1 MYVPCHRVPFLHSSF
16 RYDQASTSTTI
27 TAAIP
32 TPLFQFLSRRPRWNG
47 RFLLRF
53 VCSLIEIPF
62 PPFASSP
69 FRHRYWITPVQWSR
83 LQPPCVVTI
92 DTFISRILGDAISS
106 VKWIHFHSSSYCF
119 CNFIAHTGNC
129 TIEKKGCARR
139 ENLLEMGKK
148 RNTWGNT
155 WLPYV
160 QGPFYKYIIKVFS

>member
-83 LQPPCVVTI
+83 LQPPCVVAVRTVVTV

-106 VKWIHFHSSSYCF
+106 VKWVHFHSSSYCF

-129 TIEKKGCARR
+129 TIEKKRMCSEG
-139 ENLLEMGKK
+139 EFVGNGEKKKYVGK
-148 RNTWGNT
+148 
-155 WLPYV
+155 YV
-160 QGPFYKYIIKVFS
+160 VAIRAGSFL

>member
-83 LQPPCVVTI
+83 LQPPCVVAVRTVVTV
-92 DTFISRILGDAISS
+92 DTFISRIFGDAISS
-106 VKWIHFHSSSYCF
+106 VKWIHFHSSCYCF

-129 TIEKKGCARR
+129 TIEKKRMCSGGEFVRNG
-139 ENLLEMGKK
+139 EKKKYVGK
-148 RNTWGNT
+148 
-155 WLPYV
+155 YV
-160 QGPFYKYIIKVFS
+160 VAIRVGSFL

>member
-83 LQPPCVVTI
+83 LQPPCVVAVRTVVTV

-129 TIEKKGCARR
+129 TIEKKRMCSGGEFVRNG
-139 ENLLEMGKK
+139 EKKKYVGK
-148 RNTWGNT
+148 
-155 WLPYV
+155 YV
-160 QGPFYKYIIKVFS
+160 VAIRAGSFL

>member
-83 LQPPCVVTI
+83 LQPPCVVAVRTVVTV

-106 VKWIHFHSSSYCF
+106 VKWIHFHSSCYCF

-129 TIEKKGCARR
+129 TIEKKRMCSEG
-139 ENLLEMGKK
+139 EFVGNGEKKKYVGK
-148 RNTWGNT
+148 
-155 WLPYV
+155 YV
-160 QGPFYKYIIKVFS
+160 VAIRAGSFL